1 MKLSY
6 SIYNLQL
13 QHTFTVSGFSRNTSP
28 IVLTQ
33 IAYEGFIGYGEA
45 SMPPYLG
52 ETQESV
58 VSFFKRVDLS
68 QFTNPLEIEEILQY
82 VESVAPNN
90 KAAKAS
96 IDIALHD
103 LMGKI
108 VNKPLYEIWGIN
120 PKDTPF
126 TSYTIGIDK
135 SEIVKIKT
143 KEASSYQVLK
153 VKLGSAHDKE
163 IINSIRSITQVPLY
177 ADANQGW
184 KDKHQ
189 ALDTIQW
196 LHEKGIELVE
206 QPMPKEQIED
216 MAWLTEHSPI
226 PTIADESF
234 QRLVDVQK
242 LKGVYTG
249 INIKLMKSTGL
260 HEARK
265 MIVEARKLNMKVM
278 LGCMTET
285 SCAISAAAQ
294 ISPLVDWAD
303 LDGNLLITNDVF
315 EGMKIVKGK
324 ITLNE
329 LPGIGVKK
337 KNMESAP

>member
-1 MKLSY
+1 LQIEILNCMKLSY
-6 SIYNLQL
+6 STYHLQL
-13 QHTFTVSGFSRNTSP
+13 QHTFTVSGFSRDTSP

-33 IAYEGFIGYGEA
+33 ITYEGLIGYGEA

-58 VSFFKRVDLS
+58 VSFLKRVDLS
-68 QFTNPLEIEEILQY
+68 KFTNPLQIEEILQY
-82 VESVAPNN
+82 VESIAPNN
-90 KAAKAS
+90 RAAKAS

-120 PKDTPF
+120 PKKTPF

-135 SEIVKIKT
+135 AEIIKEKT

-153 VKLGSAHDKE
+153 VKLGSTHDKE

-177 ADANQGW
+177 VDANQGW

-189 ALDTIQW
+189 ALDKIHW
-196 LHEKGIELVE
+196 LHERGIKLIE

-234 QRLVDVQK
+234 QRLADVQK
-242 LKGVYTG
+242 LKGIYTG

-260 HEARK
+260 HEAKNLIYDMKNQEIGRLLQLRLNTASA
-265 MIVEARKLNMKVM
+265 IVEAALARTES
-278 LGCMTET
+278 LG
-285 SCAISAAAQ
+285 SHYI
-294 ISPLVDWAD
+294 
-303 LDGNLLITNDVF
+303 
-315 EGMKIVKGK
+315 
-324 ITLNE
+324 
-329 LPGIGVKK
+329 
-337 KNMESAP
+337 ES